1 MRLRPSQT
9 DRRGATS
16 VETAAVISVALLFLF
31 GILEYARMV
40 YFFHVTDNA
49 AREGAR
55 YALVHTGDGT
65 TTAQVQAVV
74 AAAMSGQQAS
84 LQSGTFVV
92 NVFNADPSSSAQ
104 VSGTAWTDSPF
115 TGAIVVQV
123 TGKYS
128 FLLPT
133 FLRFGGP
140 TLPVNVQAMMTSET
154 N

>member
-1 MRLRPSQT
+1 MRLRQPGT
-9 DRRGATS
+9 ARRGATA

-31 GILEYARMV
+31 GIIEYARMV
-40 YFFHVTDNA
+40 YFFHVADNA

-74 AAAMSGQQAS
+74 TAAMSGQQAS
-84 LQSGTFVV
+84 LKSGTFAV
-92 NVFNADPSSSAQ
+92 NVFNADPTSGAQ
-104 VSGTAWTDSPF
+104 LTGTNWVDSPF

-123 TGKYS
+123 TGTYS
-128 FLLPT
+128 FLLPS
-133 FLRFGGP
+133 FLRFAGP